1 MHQMKNKAY
10 KCCFLY
16 TLNSFTVFLD
26 EKTKKID
33 LFSARPWKKE
43 FYEKNFLVLL
53 ATNRKNNFIPLKQ
66 AKFAPFYL

>member
-26 EKTKKID
+26 EKTKKN
-33 LFSARPWKKE
+33 RPFFGAPLEKE
-43 FYEKNFLVLL
+43 FYEKNFLEFSLQPIEKTIL
-53 ATNRKNNFIPLKQ
+53 
-66 AKFAPFYL
+66 YL

>member
-43 FYEKNFLVLL
+43 FYEKNFLEFSLQPIEKTIL
-53 ATNRKNNFIPLKQ
+53 
-66 AKFAPFYL
+66 YL